1 MQADKLTYSMCPI
14 TYSWHVNKLH
24 VSYMWN
30 LPKSPLFVL
39 LVSAFLKYH
48 PGLRTVMSSC
58 ALETRTEKNPFE
70 Y

>member
-1 MQADKLTYSMCPI
+1 M
-14 TYSWHVNKLH
+14 NKLH

-58 ALETRTEKNPFE
+58 ALEIRTEKILLNINNPKLQHE
-70 Y
+70 PDES